1 MSEIFDRF
9 AESLV
14 MNHERWH
21 DGTGYA
27 LELLDEASAEERA
40 AIESLILSRGVR
52 DWRDV
57 EALAVLDSP
66 AARRRLQEVKE
77 SGDEALRLALVTHAA
92 DQLGE
97 EEASEILIKV
107 LREKGIHDGL
117 TGALLVIEEFH
128 PAPVMDALLEA
139 ARDRE
144 GSVAAECAAMLLY
157 LHGLASSPHGME
169 DRPFLLRFHE
179 GGSDRE
185 AAYHE
190 LCARIDGA
198 DPIP

>member
-1 MSEIFDRF
+1 MSVLLDRF

-27 LELLDEASAEERA
+27 LELLDEANAEERA
-40 AIESLILSRGVR
+40 AIESLILSRAVR

-66 AARRRLQEVKE
+66 AARRRLQEVNE
-77 SGDEALRLALVTHAA
+77 SGDEELRLALVTHAA

-97 EEASEILIKV
+97 EEACGILLTV
-107 LREKGIHDGL
+107 LKEKGIHDGL

-144 GSVAAECAAMLLY
+144 GPVAAECAAMLLY
-157 LHGLASSPHGME
+157 LHGLASSPHGFE
-169 DRPFLLRFHE
+169 DRPLLLRFHE
-179 GGSDRE
+179 E
-185 AAYHE
+185 AERASAFSE
-190 LCARIDGA
+190 LCGRIPRPTGS
-198 DPIP
+198 P

>member
-1 MSEIFDRF
+1 MSVLLDRF

-27 LELLDEASAEERA
+27 LELLDEANAEERA
-40 AIESLILSRGVR
+40 AIENLILSRAVR

-77 SGDEALRLALVTHAA
+77 SGDAEIRLALVTHAA

-97 EEASEILIKV
+97 EEACDILLTV
-107 LREKGIHDGL
+107 LREKGIHNGL

-128 PAPVMDALLEA
+128 PAPVMDGLLKA

-144 GSVAAECAAMLLY
+144 GTVAAECAAMLLY
-157 LHGLASSPHGME
+157 LHGLVSSPHGFE

-179 GGSDRE
+179 E
-185 AAYHE
+185 AERASAFSE
-190 LCARIDGA
+190 LCGRILRPTGS
-198 DPIP
+198 P